1 MNKKH
6 IGLCISLLVLNVL
19 FIWGNSLL
27 PRETSAAFSAWFS
40 EILNYLFPGPD
51 IPPSGEGHGIL
62 RKLAH
67 FTEFCSL
74 GFLLSWLI
82 AMLRRKPWQHT
93 LYPALTGA
101 AVACADETIQLF
113 VPGRGPG
120 LVDVAI
126 DTAGVVLGIVLWH
139 ILFRLRT
146 KNGKNHARK
155 NRHDSSK
162 RIN

>member
-1 MNKKH
+1 MNKKRL
-6 IGLCISLLVLNVL
+6 GLCISLLMLNVL

-27 PRETSAAFSAWFS
+27 PREASAAFSAWVS
-40 EILNYLFPGPD
+40 DILNYLFPGPD

-74 GFLLSWLI
+74 GLLLSWLI
-82 AMLRRKPWQHT
+82 SMLSRKSWQRI
-93 LYPALTGA
+93 LLPALIGA
-101 AVACADETIQLF
+101 AVAGADETIQMF

-126 DTAGVVLGIVLWH
+126 DTAGVLLGIALWH
-139 ILFRLRT
+139 LI
-146 KNGKNHARK
+146 AAIRK
-155 NRHDSSK
+155 RKTGDTEVSRK
-162 RIN
+162 QRRE